1 MHVDDVRKMQ
11 AAKEAKMRDGYN
23 DHSNK
28 KYPHDKEEGRLDRAA
43 EVENQKREDQEHQ
56 FGNYL
61 SGQRRIGRDASDSA
75 LKLNAAFQSGKYD
88 SE

>member
-1 MHVDDVRKMQ
+1 MAHSPEQMRKKEMAQ
-11 AAKEAKMRDGYN
+11 EEAEKHHKYAKADG
-23 DHSNK
+23 SM
-28 KYPHDKEEGRLDRAA
+28 DRPA
-43 EVENQKREDQEHQ
+43 EVENQKREDQDHQ

-61 SGQRRIGRDASDSA
+61 SGQRRIGRDPSSSA